1 MAPISIAEQQ
11 DIILE
16 HEKEVAAELASKV
29 IERPVLAWWMVL
41 IPIFF
46 IYYFYKFKKYT
57 RALEDFA
64 RNLLLTRRRAL
75 QEAVDALSEKRKINV
90 SRLLEETAGLP
101 EKAQPAYREWMN
113 VLTNYYRDLL
123 ASGGQNY
130 ERMAQ
135 KAYANRGNYLLICNR
150 LNKTEKAY
158 NRSLLPQ
165 IAGDI
170 SALRSIIEKINT
182 EMEKIRRRDA
192 KKFFA

>member
-1 MAPISIAEQQ
+1 MATINIEEQQ

-29 IERPVLAWWMVL
+29 VDRPVLAWWMVL

-46 IYYFYKFKKYT
+46 IYYFYKFKRYT
-57 RALEDFA
+57 SALEDFA
-64 RNLLLTRRRAL
+64 RNFLLTRHRAL
-75 QEAVDALSEKRKINV
+75 QEAVDALSEKRKINI
-90 SRLLEETAGLP
+90 SLLVEQTTGLP
-101 EKAQPAYREWMN
+101 EKAQPAFREWMN
-113 VLTNYYRDLL
+113 VLTNYYRELL

-130 ERMAQ
+130 PRMAQ
-135 KAYANRGNYLLICNR
+135 KAYANRSNYLLICNR

-170 SALRSIIEKINT
+170 SAFRSIIEKINT
-182 EMEKIRRRDA
+182 EMETIRRRDA
-192 KKFFA
+192 RKFFA